1 MAAVITTREISE
13 SLGEYYSTFG
23 GNPVACAVGMAVL
36 DVIENEKL
44 VQSAKAVG
52 KTLLENLQLLKAKHE
67 CVGDVRGM
75 GLCLALDI
83 VQDKASRKPARELAQ
98 TIVHR

>member
-1 MAAVITTREISE
+1 M
-13 SLGEYYSTFG
+13 
-23 GNPVACAVGMAVL
+23 ACAIGMAVL

-52 KTLLENLQLLKAKHE
+52 KTLLENLQLLKAKHS

-83 VQDKASRKPARELAQ
+83 VESKITRKPARDLAQ
-98 TIVHR
+98 SIIYRWEIPRYVRL

>member
-1 MAAVITTREISE
+1 M
-13 SLGEYYSTFG
+13 
-23 GNPVACAVGMAVL
+23 ACAIGMAVL

-52 KTLLENLQLLKAKHE
+52 KTLLENLQLLKAKHA
-67 CVGDVRGM
+67 CVGDVRGL

-83 VQDKASRKPARELAQ
+83 VEDKASRKPARDLAQ
-98 TIVHR
+98 TIVYR

>member
-1 MAAVITTREISE
+1 M
-13 SLGEYYSTFG
+13 
-23 GNPVACAVGMAVL
+23 ACAIGMAVL

-52 KTLLENLQLLKAKHE
+52 KTLLENLQLLKAKHA
-67 CVGDVRGM
+67 CVGDVRGL

-83 VQDKASRKPARELAQ
+83 VEDKTTRKPARELAQ
-98 TIVHR
+98 AIVYRWVGLLLHNFIWEIL